1 MMIPHMLEP
10 HARSTPTSR
19 THPTTH
25 PAAVCGAQ
33 NCSYPTEGAIKPR
46 DIKCDD
52 GCCYADLF
60 DVTRIVAIIQF
71 SALGLFCVLLCCMCE
86 LRRRLERA

>member
-1 MMIPHMLEP
+1 M
-10 HARSTPTSR
+10 
-19 THPTTH
+19 
-25 PAAVCGAQ
+25 CGAQ

-46 DIKCDD
+46 DITCDD

-71 SALGLFCVLLCCMCE
+71 SGLGVGVLACCFMCCLGCAVAIVKSVDE
-86 LRRRLERA
+86 D

>member
-10 HARSTPTSR
+10 CPQYSNLAHSSR
-19 THPTTH
+19 LC
-25 PAAVCGAQ
+25 VAQ
-33 NCSYPTEGAIKPR
+33 DCKYPTEGAIKPR

-71 SALGLFCVLLCCMCE
+71 SGLGVHVFVCCFVKKKY
-86 LRRRLERA
+86 L